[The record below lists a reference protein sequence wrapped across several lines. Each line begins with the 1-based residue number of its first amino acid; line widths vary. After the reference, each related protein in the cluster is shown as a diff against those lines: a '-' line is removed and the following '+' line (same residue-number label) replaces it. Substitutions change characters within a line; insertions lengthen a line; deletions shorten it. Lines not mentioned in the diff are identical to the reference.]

1 VRLSAGG
8 PEADASVKN
17 VSDGGLLVSLREA
30 VPLGS
35 AVSLTIERTG
45 ATPVGLRGEVVRV
58 ERVPGEIEPAF
69 DVGVRFLD
77 PAEAAPLLSGA

>member
-1 VRLSAGG
+1 
-8 PEADASVKN
+8 
-17 VSDGGLLVSLREA
+17 VSLREA

-45 ATPVGLRGEVVRV
+45 GTPVGLRGEVVRV

-77 PAEAAPLLSGA
+77 PGEAAPLLSGVS